1 MQNTNTE
8 HDEDDEYLERHTN
21 CMKNHGPYREEIKG
35 AKDIRINGVMN
46 SQAKVYICRKCN
58 PRNVQSEDNK

>member
-1 MQNTNTE
+1 MPNTNT
-8 HDEDDEYLERHTN
+8 DDNFDDEYLDRHTN
-21 CMKNHGPYREEIKG
+21 CLNKHEEFWEQIKE

-58 PRNVQSEDNK
+58 PLDVQSESN